1 MIHNN
6 RMATS
11 DPLPSTREKA
21 NRETSARVAEEG
33 IVLLENK
40 GVLPFDSGVSSIA
53 LYGSGARH
61 TVKGGTGSGDV
72 NVRDYVTV
80 EQGLRRSGYAVVTGD
95 VLSEY
100 DQILLDAQ
108 RAYDASVRERAK
120 AGAFAGLI
128 AMMSN
133 PFIPPVFPGLT
144 EEVLCRHPAD
154 AAVYVLSRN
163 SGEGADRRAVPGDY
177 SLSEQE
183 ISDITLLAERYPR
196 FVLLLNVGGVVELA
210 PVKNLPGAIV
220 LMGQGGSGCGDA
232 VATILSGR
240 ETPCGKLTATWAVE
254 YADYPFAG
262 EFGDRYDSYY
272 KEGVFVGYRWFDSL
286 GKEVLYPFG
295 YGLSYTTFALSIQG
309 AELRENQVSVR
320 VVVKNT
326 GAHPG
331 KEVVQLYAA
340 PKAPGLGKPYQSLAA
355 FEKTKLLAPGE
366 EQALTLNFDGELLA
380 VYNEAKAAWLIEQGE
395 YCLLCGT
402 NSRSTTPCAV
412 ICVSQTIITEQCEN
426 KLRGEEV
433 EEIGNTRYFSFPKK
447 LPVLQ
452 LDPGA
457 FDTIKHDYTKQPADD
472 FGALTETELATL
484 CIGAARIDMSAVTV
498 VGTFSE
504 GLPGAAGE
512 TTSLLTEKGVPSITM
527 VDGPA
532 GIRVNPILHEKDG
545 GYLSDPREDPIFGK
559 LITADTAPVDLS
571 GSVTRYQYCTALP
584 VASMLAQSWNPEL
597 LYQAGELIA
606 AEMEL
611 LGVDI
616 WLAPAMNIQRN
627 PLCGRNFEYF
637 SEDPLL
643 TGVCAAALTN
653 GVQSRPGKCVSI
665 KHFAAN
671 NQETNRN
678 FHNVHVSERAL
689 REIYLRGY
697 EICLKKSKPATV
709 MTALNLINGVHAACD
724 HDLLTDILRREWGF
738 DGIVMTDWGT
748 TGVPGSNQGQ
758 KYDCC
763 YASDCIRA
771 GNDLI
776 MPGSKRDLDYLLADL
791 ENGKLDPEDVRRC
804 GGNILKLLREIESE
818 GRNGTVCTENQRPE

>member
-21 NRETSARVAEEG
+21 NRETSTRIAEEG

-40 GVLPFDSGVSSIA
+40 GVLPFDSGVRTIA

-61 TVKGGTGSGDV
+61 TIKGGTGSGDV

-80 EQGLRRSGYAVVTGD
+80 EQGLLNSGYSVVTGE
-95 VLSEY
+95 VLAEY
-100 DQILLDAQ
+100 DGILQNARLI
-108 RAYDASVRERAK
+108 YDASVRERAK

-177 SLSEQE
+177 YLSEQE
-183 ISDITLLAERYPR
+183 ISDITLLAGQYQK
-196 FVLLLNVGGVVELA
+196 FALLLNVGGVVELS
-210 PVKNLPGAIV
+210 PVKDLPGAIV

-232 VATILSGR
+232 AAAVLSGR
-240 ETPCGKLTATWAVE
+240 ETPSGRLTATWAE
-254 YADYPFAG
+254 QYADYPFAA
-262 EFGDRYDSYY
+262 EFGDKYDSYY

-286 GKEVLYPFG
+286 GKDVLYPFG
-295 YGLSYTTFALSIQG
+295 YGLSYTAFTLSIQG
-309 AELRENQVSVR
+309 TELSGHRVSVR
-320 VVVKNT
+320 VAVKNT
-326 GAHPG
+326 GVRPG

-340 PKAPGLGKPYQSLAA
+340 PKSPGLEKPYQSLVA
-355 FEKTKLLAPGE
+355 FKKTKLLQPGE
-366 EQALTLNFDGELLA
+366 EQTLTLNFDAELFA
-380 VYNEAKAAWLIEQGE
+380 VYHEQRAVWLIEQGE

-402 NSRSTTPCAV
+402 DSRTTTPCAV
-412 ICVSQTIITEQCEN
+412 VSLPESILLQQCEN
-426 KLRGEEV
+426 KLRGERI
-433 EEIGNTRYFSFPKK
+433 EEIGSTRYFTFPEQ
-447 LPVLQ
+447 LPVLR

-457 FDTIKHDYTKQPADD
+457 FCPVKHDYTQRSAADVE
-472 FGALTETELATL
+472 GLTDRELATL
-484 CIGAARIDMSAVTV
+484 CIGAARIDLSAVTV

-532 GIRVNPILHEKDG
+532 GGRVNPILHEKNG
-545 GYLSDPREDPIFGK
+545 GYLSDPREDPIFSK

-678 FHNVHVSERAL
+678 FHNVHVSERTL

-697 EICLKKSKPATV
+697 EICLKNSKPATV
-709 MTALNLINGVHAACD
+709 MTALNLINGVHTACD

-738 DGIVMTDWGT
+738 NGIVMTDWGT

>member
-6 RMATS
+6 RMATP

-21 NRETSARVAEEG
+21 NRETSTRIAEEG

-40 GVLPFDSGVSSIA
+40 GVLPFDSGVSTIA

-61 TVKGGTGSGDV
+61 TIKGGTGSGDV

-80 EQGLRRSGYAVVTGD
+80 EQGLLNSGYSVVTGE
-95 VLSEY
+95 VLAEY
-100 DQILLDAQ
+100 DGILQNARLI
-108 RAYDASVRERAK
+108 YDASVRERAK

-177 SLSEQE
+177 YLSEQE
-183 ISDITLLAERYPR
+183 ISDITLLAGQYQK
-196 FVLLLNVGGVVELA
+196 FALLLNVGGVVELS
-210 PVKNLPGAIV
+210 PVKDLPGAIV

-254 YADYPFAG
+254 YADYPFAD

-286 GKEVLYPFG
+286 GKDVQYPFG
-295 YGLSYTTFALSIQG
+295 YGLSYTAFTLSIQG
-309 AELRENQVSVR
+309 TELSGHRVSVR
-320 VVVKNT
+320 VAVKNT
-326 GAHPG
+326 GVRPG

-340 PKAPGLGKPYQSLAA
+340 PKSPGLEKPYQSLVA
-355 FEKTKLLAPGE
+355 FKKTKLLQPGE
-366 EQALTLNFDGELLA
+366 EQTLTLNFDAELFA
-380 VYNEAKAAWLIEQGE
+380 VYHEQRAVWQIDRGE

-402 NSRSTTPCAV
+402 DSRTTTPCAV
-412 ICVSQTIITEQCEN
+412 VSLPESILLQQCEN
-426 KLRGEEV
+426 KLRGERI
-433 EEIGNTRYFSFPKK
+433 EEIGSTRYFTFPEQ
-447 LPVLQ
+447 LPVLR
-452 LDPGA
+452 LEPGA
-457 FDTIKHDYTKQPADD
+457 FCPVRHDYTEQAAADVE
-472 FGALTETELATL
+472 GLTDRELATL
-484 CIGAARIDMSAVTV
+484 CIGAARINMSAVTV

-512 TTSLLTEKGVPSITM
+512 TTSLLTEKGVPSVTM

-532 GIRVNPILHEKDG
+532 GVRVNPILHEKNG
-545 GYLSDPREDPIFGK
+545 GYLSDPREDPIFSK

-678 FHNVHVSERAL
+678 FHNVHVSERTL

-709 MTALNLINGVHAACD
+709 MTALNLINGVHTACD

-791 ENGKLDPEDVRRC
+791 ENGKLDQEDIRRC
-804 GGNILKLLREIESE
+804 GGNILKLLRKIESE

>member
-1 MIHNN
+1 MIHSN
-6 RMATS
+6 RMATP

-21 NRETSARVAEEG
+21 NRETSARIAEEG

-40 GVLPFDSGVSSIA
+40 GVLPFDRGVSTIA

-61 TVKGGTGSGDV
+61 TIKGGTGSGDV

-80 EQGLRRSGYAVVTGD
+80 EQGLLNSGYSVVTGE
-95 VLSEY
+95 VLAEY
-100 DQILLDAQ
+100 DGILQNARLI
-108 RAYDASVRERAK
+108 YDASVREWAK

-144 EEVLCRHPAD
+144 EEVLRRHPAD

-232 VATILSGR
+232 VAAVLSGR

-380 VYNEAKAAWLIEQGE
+380 VYNETKAAWLIEQGE

-457 FDTIKHDYTKQPADD
+457 FGTVHHSYTGQSADD
-472 FGALTETELATL
+472 FGALTDKELATL
-484 CIGAARIDMSAVTV
+484 CIGAARIDLSAVTV
-498 VGTFSE
+498 VGTFSQ

-512 TTSLLTEKGVPSITM
+512 TTSSLADKGVPSVTM

-532 GIRVNPILHEKDG
+532 GIRVNPILHEKNGD
-545 GYLSDPREDPIFGK
+545 YLSDPGEDPIFSK

-571 GSVTRYQYCTALP
+571 GSVTKYQYCTALP
-584 VASMLAQSWNPEL
+584 VASMLAQSWNSEL
-597 LYQAGELIA
+597 LYQAGEMIA
-606 AEMEL
+606 AEMKL

-643 TGVCAAALTN
+643 TGVCASAITN
-653 GVQSRPGKCVSI
+653 GVQSHPGKCVSI

-678 FHNVHVSERAL
+678 FHNVHASERTL

-697 EICLKKSKPATV
+697 ELCLKRSKPATV

-724 HDLLTDILRREWGF
+724 RDLLTDILRREWGF

-748 TGVPGSNQGQ
+748 TGVPGSNREQ

-763 YASDCIRA
+763 YAGDCIRA

-791 ENGKLDPEDVRRC
+791 ETGKMNPEDVRRC
-804 GGNILKLLREIESE
+804 GGNILRLLKRIESE
-818 GRNGTVCTENQRPE
+818 GRNGTVCIENQRNE

>member
-1 MIHNN
+1 MFQSNK
-6 RMATS
+6 MATV
-11 DPLPSTREKA
+11 DLAPTAREKA
-21 NRETSARVAEEG
+21 NRAISTCIAGEG

-40 GVLPFDSGVSSIA
+40 GVLPFDSSVSSIA

-72 NVRDYVTV
+72 NVRDFVTV
-80 EQGLRRSGYAVVTGD
+80 EQGLRRSGYSVVTGD
-95 VLSEY
+95 VLAEY
-100 DQILLDAQ
+100 DQILQDAQ
-108 RAYDASVRERAK
+108 LAYDASVRERAK

-133 PFIPPVFPGLT
+133 PFAAPPFPGLT
-144 EEVLCRHPAD
+144 EEKLIPYQAD
-154 AAVYVLSRN
+154 AAIYVLSRN

-177 SLSEQE
+177 DLSGQE
-183 ISDITLLAERYPR
+183 ISDIALLAGHYAR
-196 FVLLLNVGGVVELA
+196 FVLLLNAGGVVDVT
-210 PVKNLPGAIV
+210 PVKDLPGAIV
-220 LMGQGGSGCGDA
+220 HMGQGGIGCGDA
-232 VATILSGR
+232 AAAVLSGK
-240 ETPCGKLTATWAVE
+240 ETPSGKLAATWAARYE
-254 YADYPFAG
+254 DYPCAG
-262 EFGDRYDSYY
+262 EFGDPFDSYY
-272 KEGVFVGYRWFDSL
+272 REGVFVGYRWFDSL
-286 GKEVLYPFG
+286 QKAVLYPFG
-295 YGLSYTTFALSIQG
+295 YGLSYTTFALNIQG
-309 AELRENQVSVR
+309 AKLCGNRVSVR
-320 VVVKNT
+320 VLVKNT
-326 GAHPG
+326 GACSG

-340 PKAPGLGKPYQSLAA
+340 PKGSRLGKPYQSLVA
-355 FEKTKLLAPGE
+355 FEKTKLLTPGA
-366 EQALTLNFDGELLA
+366 EQELVLSFDAETLACYDET
-380 VYNEAKAAWLIEQGE
+380 KAAWLIEQGE

-402 NSRSTTPCAV
+402 DSRATTPCAV
-412 ICVSQTIITEQCEN
+412 VSSPENIILQQCEN
-426 KLRGEEV
+426 KLRSEQV
-433 EEIGNTRYFSFPKK
+433 EKIGNTRYFTFPEQ
-447 LPVLQ
+447 LPVLR
-452 LDPGA
+452 LDPEV
-457 FDTIKHDYTKQPADD
+457 FCPVKHDDTERSAVD
-472 FGALTETELATL
+472 FGTLTDQELAVL
-484 CIGAARIDMSAVTV
+484 CIGAARINMSAVTV

-504 GLPGAAGE
+504 GLPGASGE
-512 TTSLLTEKGVPSITM
+512 TTSVLTENGVPSVTM

-532 GIRVNPILHEKDG
+532 GIRVNPVLHEKNG
-545 GYLSDPREDPIFGK
+545 GYLSDPREDPIFSK
-559 LITADTAPVDLS
+559 LITADAAPVDLS
-571 GSVTRYQYCTALP
+571 GSVTKYQYCTALP

-606 AEMEL
+606 EEMEL

-678 FHNVHVSERAL
+678 FHNVHASERTL

-697 EICLKKSKPATV
+697 ELCLKKSRPATV

-724 HDLLTDILRREWGF
+724 RELLTDILRREWGF

-748 TGVPGSNQGQ
+748 TGVPGSNRGQ

-791 ENGKLDPEDVRRC
+791 ETGKLDSEDVRRC
-804 GGNILKLLREIESE
+804 GGRILRLLRSIESE
-818 GRNGTVCTENQRPE
+818 ERNGTVCTENQRTE

>member
-21 NRETSARVAEEG
+21 NRETSTRIAEEG

-40 GVLPFDSGVSSIA
+40 GVLPFDSGVRTIA

-61 TVKGGTGSGDV
+61 TIKGGTGSGDV

-80 EQGLRRSGYAVVTGD
+80 EQGLLNSGYSVVTGE
-95 VLSEY
+95 VLAEY
-100 DQILLDAQ
+100 DGILQNARLI
-108 RAYDASVRERAK
+108 YDASVRERAK

-177 SLSEQE
+177 YLSEQE
-183 ISDITLLAERYPR
+183 ISDITLLAGQYQK
-196 FVLLLNVGGVVELA
+196 FALLLNVGGVVELS
-210 PVKNLPGAIV
+210 PVKDLPGAIV

-232 VATILSGR
+232 AAAVLSGR
-240 ETPCGKLTATWAVE
+240 ETPSGRLTATWAE
-254 YADYPFAG
+254 QYADYPFAA
-262 EFGDRYDSYY
+262 EFGDKYDSYY

-286 GKEVLYPFG
+286 GKDVLYPFG
-295 YGLSYTTFALSIQG
+295 YGLSYTAFTLSIQG
-309 AELRENQVSVR
+309 TELSGHRVSVR
-320 VVVKNT
+320 VAVKNT
-326 GAHPG
+326 GVRTG

-340 PKAPGLGKPYQSLAA
+340 PKSPGLEKPYQSLVA
-355 FEKTKLLAPGE
+355 FKKTKLLQPGE
-366 EQALTLNFDGELLA
+366 EQTLTLNFDAELFA
-380 VYNEAKAAWLIEQGE
+380 VYHEQRAVWLIEQGE

-402 NSRSTTPCAV
+402 DSRTTTPCAV
-412 ICVSQTIITEQCEN
+412 VSLPESILLQQCEN
-426 KLRGEEV
+426 KLRGERI
-433 EEIGNTRYFSFPKK
+433 EEIGSTRYFTFPEQ
-447 LPVLQ
+447 LPVLR

-457 FDTIKHDYTKQPADD
+457 FCPVKHDYTQRSAADVE
-472 FGALTETELATL
+472 GLTDRELATL
-484 CIGAARIDMSAVTV
+484 CIGAARIDLSAVTV

-532 GIRVNPILHEKDG
+532 GVRVNPILHEKNG
-545 GYLSDPREDPIFGK
+545 GYLSDPREDPIFSK

-678 FHNVHVSERAL
+678 FHNVHVSERTL

-697 EICLKKSKPATV
+697 EICLKNSKPATV
-709 MTALNLINGVHAACD
+709 MTALNLINGVHTACD

-738 DGIVMTDWGT
+738 NGIVMTDWGT

-818 GRNGTVCTENQRPE
+818 GRNGTVCTEKQRPE

>member
-11 DPLPSTREKA
+11 TRI
-21 NRETSARVAEEG
+21 AEEG

-40 GVLPFDSGVSSIA
+40 GVLPFDSGVRTIA

-61 TVKGGTGSGDV
+61 TIKGGTGSGDV

-80 EQGLRRSGYAVVTGD
+80 EQGLLNSGYSVVTGE
-95 VLSEY
+95 VLAEY
-100 DQILLDAQ
+100 DGILQNARLI
-108 RAYDASVRERAK
+108 YDASVRERAK

-177 SLSEQE
+177 YLSEQE
-183 ISDITLLAERYPR
+183 ISDITLLAGQYQK
-196 FVLLLNVGGVVELA
+196 FALLLNVGGVVELS
-210 PVKNLPGAIV
+210 PVKDLPGAIV

-232 VATILSGR
+232 AAAVLSGR
-240 ETPCGKLTATWAVE
+240 ETPSGRLTATWAE
-254 YADYPFAG
+254 QYADYPFAA
-262 EFGDRYDSYY
+262 EFGDKYDSYY

-286 GKEVLYPFG
+286 GKDVLYPFG
-295 YGLSYTTFALSIQG
+295 YGLSYTAFTLSIQG
-309 AELRENQVSVR
+309 TELSGHRVSVR
-320 VVVKNT
+320 VAVKNT
-326 GAHPG
+326 GVCPG

-340 PKAPGLGKPYQSLAA
+340 PKSPGLEKPYQSLVA
-355 FEKTKLLAPGE
+355 FKKTKLLQPGE
-366 EQALTLNFDGELLA
+366 EQTLTLNFDAELFA
-380 VYNEAKAAWLIEQGE
+380 VYHEQRAVWLIEQGE

-402 NSRSTTPCAV
+402 DSRTTTPCAV
-412 ICVSQTIITEQCEN
+412 VSLPESILLQQCEN
-426 KLRGEEV
+426 KLRGERI
-433 EEIGNTRYFSFPKK
+433 EEIGSTRYFTFPEQ
-447 LPVLQ
+447 LPVLR

-457 FDTIKHDYTKQPADD
+457 FCPVKHDYTQRSAADVE
-472 FGALTETELATL
+472 GLTDRELATL
-484 CIGAARIDMSAVTV
+484 CIGAARIDLSAVTV

-532 GIRVNPILHEKDG
+532 GVRVNPILHEKNG
-545 GYLSDPREDPIFGK
+545 GYLSDPREDPIFSK

-671 NQETNRN
+671 NQESNRN

-818 GRNGTVCTENQRPE
+818 G

>member
-21 NRETSARVAEEG
+21 NRETSTRIAEEG

-40 GVLPFDSGVSSIA
+40 GVLPFDSGVRTIA

-61 TVKGGTGSGDV
+61 TIKGGTGSGDV

-80 EQGLRRSGYAVVTGD
+80 EQGLLNSGYSVVTGE
-95 VLSEY
+95 VLAEY
-100 DQILLDAQ
+100 DGILQNARLI
-108 RAYDASVRERAK
+108 YDASVRERAK

-177 SLSEQE
+177 YLSEQE
-183 ISDITLLAERYPR
+183 ISDITLLAGQYQK
-196 FVLLLNVGGVVELA
+196 FALLLNVGGVVELS
-210 PVKNLPGAIV
+210 PVKDLPDAIV

-232 VATILSGR
+232 AAAVLSGR
-240 ETPCGKLTATWAVE
+240 ETPSGRLTATWAE
-254 YADYPFAG
+254 QYADYPFAA
-262 EFGDRYDSYY
+262 EFGDKYDSYY

-286 GKEVLYPFG
+286 GKDVLYPFG
-295 YGLSYTTFALSIQG
+295 YGLSYTAFTLSIQG
-309 AELRENQVSVR
+309 TELSGHRVSVR
-320 VVVKNT
+320 VAVKNT
-326 GAHPG
+326 GVRPG

-340 PKAPGLGKPYQSLAA
+340 PKSPGLEKPYQSLVA
-355 FEKTKLLAPGE
+355 FKKTKLLQPGE
-366 EQALTLNFDGELLA
+366 EQTLTLNFDAELFA
-380 VYNEAKAAWLIEQGE
+380 VYHEQRAVWLIEQGE

-402 NSRSTTPCAV
+402 DSRTTTPCAV
-412 ICVSQTIITEQCEN
+412 VSLPESILLQQCEN
-426 KLRGEEV
+426 KLRGERI
-433 EEIGNTRYFSFPKK
+433 EEIGSTRYFTFPEQ
-447 LPVLQ
+447 LPVLR

-457 FDTIKHDYTKQPADD
+457 FCPVKHDYTQRSAADVE
-472 FGALTETELATL
+472 GLTDRELATL
-484 CIGAARIDMSAVTV
+484 CIGAARIDLSAVTV

-532 GIRVNPILHEKDG
+532 GVRVNPILHEKNG
-545 GYLSDPREDPIFGK
+545 GYLSDPREDPIFSK

-678 FHNVHVSERAL
+678 FHNVHVSERTL

-697 EICLKKSKPATV
+697 EICLKNSKPATV
-709 MTALNLINGVHAACD
+709 MTALNLINGVHTACD

-738 DGIVMTDWGT
+738 NGIVMTDWGT

>member
-21 NRETSARVAEEG
+21 NRETSTRIAEEG

-40 GVLPFDSGVSSIA
+40 GVLPFDSGVRTIA

-61 TVKGGTGSGDV
+61 TIKGGTGSGDV

-80 EQGLRRSGYAVVTGD
+80 EQGLLNSGYSVVTGE
-95 VLSEY
+95 VLAEY
-100 DQILLDAQ
+100 DGILQNARLI
-108 RAYDASVRERAK
+108 YDASVRERAK

-177 SLSEQE
+177 YLSEQE
-183 ISDITLLAERYPR
+183 ISDITLLAGQYQK
-196 FVLLLNVGGVVELA
+196 FALLLNVGGVVELS
-210 PVKNLPGAIV
+210 PVKDLPGAIV

-232 VATILSGR
+232 AAAVLSGR
-240 ETPCGKLTATWAVE
+240 ETPSGRLTATWAE
-254 YADYPFAG
+254 QYADYPFAA
-262 EFGDRYDSYY
+262 EFGDKYDSYY

-286 GKEVLYPFG
+286 GKDVLYPFG
-295 YGLSYTTFALSIQG
+295 YGLSYTAFTLSIQG
-309 AELRENQVSVR
+309 TELSGHRVSVR
-320 VVVKNT
+320 VAVKNT
-326 GAHPG
+326 GVRPG

-340 PKAPGLGKPYQSLAA
+340 PKSPGLEKPYQSLVA
-355 FEKTKLLAPGE
+355 FKKTKLLQPGE
-366 EQALTLNFDGELLA
+366 EQTLTLNFDAELFA
-380 VYNEAKAAWLIEQGE
+380 VYHEQRAVWLIEQGE

-402 NSRSTTPCAV
+402 DSRTTTPCAV
-412 ICVSQTIITEQCEN
+412 VSLPESILLQQCEN
-426 KLRGEEV
+426 KLRGERI
-433 EEIGNTRYFSFPKK
+433 EEIGSTRYFTFPEQ
-447 LPVLQ
+447 LPVLR

-457 FDTIKHDYTKQPADD
+457 FYPVKHDYTQRSAADVE
-472 FGALTETELATL
+472 GLTDRELATL
-484 CIGAARIDMSAVTV
+484 CIGAARIDLSAVTV

-532 GIRVNPILHEKDG
+532 GVRVNPILHEKNG
-545 GYLSDPREDPIFGK
+545 GYLSDPREDPIFSK

-697 EICLKKSKPATV
+697 EICLKNSKPATV
-709 MTALNLINGVHAACD
+709 MTALNLINGVHTACD

-818 GRNGTVCTENQRPE
+818 G

>member
-21 NRETSARVAEEG
+21 NRETSTRIAEEG

-40 GVLPFDSGVSSIA
+40 GVLPFDSGVRTIA

-61 TVKGGTGSGDV
+61 TIKGGTGSGDV

-80 EQGLRRSGYAVVTGD
+80 EQGLLNSGYSVVTGE
-95 VLSEY
+95 VLAEY
-100 DQILLDAQ
+100 DGILQNARLI
-108 RAYDASVRERAK
+108 YDASVRERAK

-177 SLSEQE
+177 YLSEQE
-183 ISDITLLAERYPR
+183 ISDITLLAGQYQK
-196 FVLLLNVGGVVELA
+196 FALLLNVGGVVELS
-210 PVKNLPGAIV
+210 PVKDLPGAIV

-232 VATILSGR
+232 AAAVLSGR
-240 ETPCGKLTATWAVE
+240 ETPSGRLTATWAE
-254 YADYPFAG
+254 QYADYPFAA
-262 EFGDRYDSYY
+262 EFGDKYDSYY

-286 GKEVLYPFG
+286 GKDVLYPFG
-295 YGLSYTTFALSIQG
+295 YGLSYTAFTLSIQG
-309 AELRENQVSVR
+309 TELSGHRVSVR
-320 VVVKNT
+320 VAVKNT
-326 GAHPG
+326 GVRPG

-340 PKAPGLGKPYQSLAA
+340 PKSPGLEKPYQSLVA
-355 FEKTKLLAPGE
+355 FKKTKLLQPGE
-366 EQALTLNFDGELLA
+366 EQTLTLNFDAELFA
-380 VYNEAKAAWLIEQGE
+380 VYHEQRAVWLIEQGE

-402 NSRSTTPCAV
+402 DSRTTTPCAV
-412 ICVSQTIITEQCEN
+412 VSLPESILLQQCEN
-426 KLRGEEV
+426 KLRGERI
-433 EEIGNTRYFSFPKK
+433 EEIGSTRYFTFPEQ
-447 LPVLQ
+447 LPVLR

-457 FDTIKHDYTKQPADD
+457 FCPVKHDYTQRSAADVE
-472 FGALTETELATL
+472 GLTDRELATL
-484 CIGAARIDMSAVTV
+484 CIGAARIDLSAVTV

-532 GIRVNPILHEKDG
+532 GVRVNPILHEKNG
-545 GYLSDPREDPIFGK
+545 GYLSDPREDPIFSK

-678 FHNVHVSERAL
+678 FHNVHVSERTL

-697 EICLKKSKPATV
+697 EICLKNSKPATV
-709 MTALNLINGVHAACD
+709 MTALNLINGVHTACD
-724 HDLLTDILRREWGF
+724 HDLLTDILRRQWGF
-738 DGIVMTDWGT
+738 NGIVMTDWGT

>member
-21 NRETSARVAEEG
+21 NRETSTRIAEEG

-40 GVLPFDSGVSSIA
+40 GVLPFDSGVRTIA

-61 TVKGGTGSGDV
+61 TIKGGTGSGDV

-80 EQGLRRSGYAVVTGD
+80 EQGLLNSGYSVVTGE
-95 VLSEY
+95 VLAEY
-100 DQILLDAQ
+100 DGILQNARLI
-108 RAYDASVRERAK
+108 YDASVRERAK

-177 SLSEQE
+177 YLSEQE
-183 ISDITLLAERYPR
+183 ISDITLLAGQYQK
-196 FVLLLNVGGVVELA
+196 FALLLNVGGVVELS
-210 PVKNLPGAIV
+210 PVKDLPGAIV

-232 VATILSGR
+232 AAAVLSGR
-240 ETPCGKLTATWAVE
+240 ETPSGRLTATWAE
-254 YADYPFAG
+254 QYADYPFAA
-262 EFGDRYDSYY
+262 EFGDKYDSYY

-286 GKEVLYPFG
+286 GKDVLYPFG
-295 YGLSYTTFALSIQG
+295 YGLSYTAFTLSIQG
-309 AELRENQVSVR
+309 TELSGHRVSVR
-320 VVVKNT
+320 VAVKNT
-326 GAHPG
+326 GVRPG

-340 PKAPGLGKPYQSLAA
+340 PKSPGLEKPYQSLVALK
-355 FEKTKLLAPGE
+355 KTKLLQPGE
-366 EQALTLNFDGELLA
+366 EQTLTLNFDAELFA
-380 VYNEAKAAWLIEQGE
+380 VYHEQRAVWLIEQGE

-402 NSRSTTPCAV
+402 DSRTTTPCAV
-412 ICVSQTIITEQCEN
+412 VSLPESILLQQCEN
-426 KLRGEEV
+426 KLRGERI
-433 EEIGNTRYFSFPKK
+433 EEIGSTRYFTFPEQ
-447 LPVLQ
+447 LPVLR

-457 FDTIKHDYTKQPADD
+457 FCPVKHDYTQRSAADVE
-472 FGALTETELATL
+472 GLTDRELATL
-484 CIGAARIDMSAVTV
+484 CIGAARIDLSAVTV

-532 GIRVNPILHEKDG
+532 GVRVNPILHEKNG
-545 GYLSDPREDPIFGK
+545 GYLSDPREDPIFSK

-678 FHNVHVSERAL
+678 FHNVHVSERTL

-697 EICLKKSKPATV
+697 EICLKNSKPATV
-709 MTALNLINGVHAACD
+709 MTALNLINGVHTACD

-738 DGIVMTDWGT
+738 NGIVMTDWGT

>member
-21 NRETSARVAEEG
+21 NRETSTRIAEEG

-40 GVLPFDSGVSSIA
+40 GVLPFDSGVRTIA

-61 TVKGGTGSGDV
+61 TIKGGTGSGGV

-80 EQGLRRSGYAVVTGD
+80 EQGLLNSGYSVVTGE
-95 VLSEY
+95 VLAEY
-100 DQILLDAQ
+100 DGILQNARLI
-108 RAYDASVRERAK
+108 YDASVRERAK

-177 SLSEQE
+177 YLSEQE
-183 ISDITLLAERYPR
+183 ISDITLLAGQYQK
-196 FVLLLNVGGVVELA
+196 FALLLNVGGVVELS
-210 PVKNLPGAIV
+210 PVKDLPGAIV

-232 VATILSGR
+232 AAAVLSGR
-240 ETPCGKLTATWAVE
+240 ETPSGRLTATWAE
-254 YADYPFAG
+254 QYADYPFAA
-262 EFGDRYDSYY
+262 EFGDKYDSYY

-286 GKEVLYPFG
+286 GKDVLYPFG
-295 YGLSYTTFALSIQG
+295 YGLSYTAFTLSIQG
-309 AELRENQVSVR
+309 TELSGHRVSVR
-320 VVVKNT
+320 VAVKNT
-326 GAHPG
+326 GVRPG

-340 PKAPGLGKPYQSLAA
+340 PKSPGLEKPYQSLVA
-355 FEKTKLLAPGE
+355 FKKTKLLQPGE
-366 EQALTLNFDGELLA
+366 EQTLTLNFDAELFA
-380 VYNEAKAAWLIEQGE
+380 VYHEQRAVWLIEQGE

-402 NSRSTTPCAV
+402 DSRTTTPCAV
-412 ICVSQTIITEQCEN
+412 VSLPESILLQQCEN
-426 KLRGEEV
+426 KLRGERI
-433 EEIGNTRYFSFPKK
+433 EEIGSTRYFTFPEQ
-447 LPVLQ
+447 LPVLR

-457 FDTIKHDYTKQPADD
+457 FCPVKHDYTQRSAADVE
-472 FGALTETELATL
+472 GLTDRELATL
-484 CIGAARIDMSAVTV
+484 CIGAARIDLSAVTV

-532 GIRVNPILHEKDG
+532 GVRVNPILHEKNG
-545 GYLSDPREDPIFGK
+545 GYLSDPREDPIFSK

-671 NQETNRN
+671 NQESNRN

-818 GRNGTVCTENQRPE
+818 G

>member
-1 MIHNN
+1 M
-6 RMATS
+6 
-11 DPLPSTREKA
+11 
-21 NRETSARVAEEG
+21 
-33 IVLLENK
+33 
-40 GVLPFDSGVSSIA
+40 
-53 LYGSGARH
+53 
-61 TVKGGTGSGDV
+61 
-72 NVRDYVTV
+72 
-80 EQGLRRSGYAVVTGD
+80 
-95 VLSEY
+95 
-100 DQILLDAQ
+100 
-108 RAYDASVRERAK
+108 
-120 AGAFAGLI
+120 
-128 AMMSN
+128 
-133 PFIPPVFPGLT
+133 
-144 EEVLCRHPAD
+144 
-154 AAVYVLSRN
+154 
-163 SGEGADRRAVPGDY
+163 
-177 SLSEQE
+177 
-183 ISDITLLAERYPR
+183 
-196 FVLLLNVGGVVELA
+196 
-210 PVKNLPGAIV
+210 
-220 LMGQGGSGCGDA
+220 
-232 VATILSGR
+232 
-240 ETPCGKLTATWAVE
+240 
-254 YADYPFAG
+254 
-262 EFGDRYDSYY
+262 
-272 KEGVFVGYRWFDSL
+272 
-286 GKEVLYPFG
+286 
-295 YGLSYTTFALSIQG
+295 
-309 AELRENQVSVR
+309 
-320 VVVKNT
+320 
-326 GAHPG
+326 
-331 KEVVQLYAA
+331 QLYAA
-340 PKAPGLGKPYQSLAA
+340 PKSPGLEKPYQSLVA
-355 FEKTKLLAPGE
+355 FKKTKLLQPGE
-366 EQALTLNFDGELLA
+366 EQTLTLNFDAELFA
-380 VYNEAKAAWLIEQGE
+380 VYHEQRAVWQIDRGE

-402 NSRSTTPCAV
+402 DSRTTAPCAV
-412 ICVSQTIITEQCEN
+412 VTSPENIILEQCEN
-426 KLRGEEV
+426 KLRGERV
-433 EEIGNTRYFSFPKK
+433 EEVQNLRSFDFPEK
-447 LPVLQ
+447 LAVLQ

-498 VGTFSE
+498 VGTFSQ

-512 TTSLLTEKGVPSITM
+512 TTFSLADKGVPAVTM

-532 GIRVNPILHEKDG
+532 GVRVNPILHEKNG
-545 GYLSDPREDPIFGK
+545 GYLSDPREDPIFSK

-758 KYDCC
+758 NMTAATPVT
-763 YASDCIRA
+763 ASGRA
-771 GNDLI
+771 TI
-776 MPGSKRDLDYLLADL
+776 SSCPAQ
-791 ENGKLDPEDVRRC
+791 NGIWITCLQIWKTANLTRKMS
-804 GGNILKLLREIESE
+804 GAAAATS
-818 GRNGTVCTENQRPE
+818 

>member
-6 RMATS
+6 RMATP

-21 NRETSARVAEEG
+21 NRETSTRIAEEG

-40 GVLPFDSGVSSIA
+40 GVLPFDSGVSTIA

-80 EQGLRRSGYAVVTGD
+80 EQGLLNSGYSVVTGE
-95 VLSEY
+95 VLAEY
-100 DQILLDAQ
+100 DGILQNARLI
-108 RAYDASVRERAK
+108 YDASVRERAK

-128 AMMSN
+128 AMMST

-144 EEVLCRHPAD
+144 EEVLHRHPAD

-177 SLSEQE
+177 YLSEQE
-183 ISDITLLAERYPR
+183 ISDITLLAGQYQK
-196 FVLLLNVGGVVELA
+196 FVLLLNVGGVVELS
-210 PVKNLPGAIV
+210 PVKDLPGAIV
-220 LMGQGGSGCGDA
+220 LMGQGGIGCGDA
-232 VATILSGR
+232 VAAVLSGKMNPSGR
-240 ETPCGKLTATWAVE
+240 LAATWAVR
-254 YADYPFAG
+254 YADYPCADGFG
-262 EFGDRYDSYY
+262 EKFDSYY

-286 GKEVLYPFG
+286 GKAVLYPFG
-295 YGLSYTTFALSIQG
+295 YGLSYTAFTLSIQG
-309 AELRENQVSVR
+309 TELSGHRVSVR
-320 VVVKNT
+320 VAVKNT
-326 GAHPG
+326 GVRPG

-340 PKAPGLGKPYQSLAA
+340 PKSPGLEKPYQSLVA
-355 FEKTKLLAPGE
+355 FKKTKLLQPGE
-366 EQALTLNFDGELLA
+366 EQTLTLNFDAELFA
-380 VYNEAKAAWLIEQGE
+380 VYHERGAVWQIDRGE

-402 NSRSTTPCAV
+402 DSRTTAPCAV
-412 ICVSQTIITEQCEN
+412 VTSPENIILEQCEN
-426 KLRGEEV
+426 KLRGERV
-433 EEIGNTRYFSFPKK
+433 EEVQNLRSFDFPEK
-447 LPVLQ
+447 LAVLQ

-472 FGALTETELATL
+472 LGALTETELATL

-498 VGTFSE
+498 VGTFSQ

-512 TTSLLTEKGVPSITM
+512 TTSVLTEKGIPPVTM

-545 GYLSDPREDPIFGK
+545 SYLSDPREDPIFSK
-559 LITADTAPVDLS
+559 LITADTVPVDLS

>member
-1 MIHNN
+1 M
-6 RMATS
+6 
-11 DPLPSTREKA
+11 
-21 NRETSARVAEEG
+21 
-33 IVLLENK
+33 
-40 GVLPFDSGVSSIA
+40 
-53 LYGSGARH
+53 
-61 TVKGGTGSGDV
+61 
-72 NVRDYVTV
+72 
-80 EQGLRRSGYAVVTGD
+80 LR
-95 VLSEY
+95 
-100 DQILLDAQ
+100 
-108 RAYDASVRERAK
+108 
-120 AGAFAGLI
+120 
-128 AMMSN
+128 
-133 PFIPPVFPGLT
+133 
-144 EEVLCRHPAD
+144 
-154 AAVYVLSRN
+154 
-163 SGEGADRRAVPGDY
+163 
-177 SLSEQE
+177 
-183 ISDITLLAERYPR
+183 
-196 FVLLLNVGGVVELA
+196 
-210 PVKNLPGAIV
+210 
-220 LMGQGGSGCGDA
+220 
-232 VATILSGR
+232 
-240 ETPCGKLTATWAVE
+240 
-254 YADYPFAG
+254 
-262 EFGDRYDSYY
+262 
-272 KEGVFVGYRWFDSL
+272 
-286 GKEVLYPFG
+286 
-295 YGLSYTTFALSIQG
+295 
-309 AELRENQVSVR
+309 
-320 VVVKNT
+320 
-326 GAHPG
+326 
-331 KEVVQLYAA
+331 
-340 PKAPGLGKPYQSLAA
+340 
-355 FEKTKLLAPGE
+355 
-366 EQALTLNFDGELLA
+366 
-380 VYNEAKAAWLIEQGE
+380 
-395 YCLLCGT
+395 
-402 NSRSTTPCAV
+402 
-412 ICVSQTIITEQCEN
+412 
-426 KLRGEEV
+426 
-433 EEIGNTRYFSFPKK
+433 
-447 LPVLQ
+447 
-452 LDPGA
+452 LDPEV
-457 FDTIKHDYTKQPADD
+457 FCSVKHDYTQRSAAG
-472 FGALTETELATL
+472 FETLTDRELAVL
-484 CIGAARIDMSAVTV
+484 CIGAARIDLSAVTV

-512 TTSLLTEKGVPSITM
+512 TTSVLTEKGIPSVTM

-532 GIRVNPILHEKDG
+532 GVRVNPILHEKNG
-545 GYLSDPREDPIFGK
+545 GYLSDPREDPIFSK

>member
-6 RMATS
+6 RMATP

-21 NRETSARVAEEG
+21 NRETSARIAEEG

-40 GVLPFDSGVSSIA
+40 GVLPFDSGVRTIA

-61 TVKGGTGSGDV
+61 TIKGGTGSGDV

-80 EQGLRRSGYAVVTGD
+80 EQGLLNSGYSVVTGE
-95 VLSEY
+95 VLTEY
-100 DQILLDAQ
+100 DGILQNARLI
-108 RAYDASVRERAK
+108 YDASVRERAK

-177 SLSEQE
+177 YLSEQE
-183 ISDITLLAERYPR
+183 ISDITLLAGQYQK
-196 FVLLLNVGGVVELA
+196 FVLLLNVGGVVELS
-210 PVKNLPGAIV
+210 PVKDLPGAIV

-232 VATILSGR
+232 AAAVLSGR
-240 ETPCGKLTATWAVE
+240 ETPSGRLTATWAVQ
-254 YADYPFAG
+254 YADYPFAA
-262 EFGDRYDSYY
+262 EFGDKYDSYY

-286 GKEVLYPFG
+286 GKDVLYPFG
-295 YGLSYTTFALSIQG
+295 YGLSYTTFALSIQDTKLCG
-309 AELRENQVSVR
+309 SR
-320 VVVKNT
+320 VCVHVLVKNT
-326 GAHPG
+326 GNRSG

-340 PKAPGLGKPYQSLAA
+340 PRGSGLGKPYQSLVA
-355 FEKTKLLAPGE
+355 FGKTNLLTPGV
-366 EQALTLNFDGELLA
+366 EQELVLSFEAKTLACYD
-380 VYNEAKAAWLIEQGE
+380 EAKAAWLIEQGE

-402 NSRSTTPCAV
+402 DSRTTAPCAV
-412 ICVSQTIITEQCEN
+412 VTSPENIILEQCEN
-426 KLRGEEV
+426 KLRGERV
-433 EEIGNTRYFSFPKK
+433 EEVQNLRSFNFPEK
-447 LPVLQ
+447 LAVLQ

-498 VGTFSE
+498 VGTFSQ

-512 TTSLLTEKGVPSITM
+512 TTFSLADKGVPAVTM

-532 GIRVNPILHEKDG
+532 GVRVNPILHEKNG
-545 GYLSDPREDPIFGK
+545 GYLSDPREDPIFSK

-571 GSVTRYQYCTALP
+571 GSVTLYQYCTALP

>member
-40 GVLPFDSGVSSIA
+40 GVLPFDSGVSTIA

-61 TVKGGTGSGDV
+61 TIKGGTGSGDV

-80 EQGLRRSGYAVVTGD
+80 EQGLLNSGYSVVTGE
-95 VLSEY
+95 VLAEY
-100 DQILLDAQ
+100 DGILQNARLI
-108 RAYDASVRERAK
+108 YDASVRERAK

-177 SLSEQE
+177 YLSEQE
-183 ISDITLLAERYPR
+183 ISDITLLA
-196 FVLLLNVGGVVELA
+196 
-210 PVKNLPGAIV
+210 
-220 LMGQGGSGCGDA
+220 GQ
-232 VATILSGR
+232 
-240 ETPCGKLTATWAVE
+240 
-254 YADYPFAG
+254 
-262 EFGDRYDSYY
+262 
-272 KEGVFVGYRWFDSL
+272 
-286 GKEVLYPFG
+286 
-295 YGLSYTTFALSIQG
+295 
-309 AELRENQVSVR
+309 
-320 VVVKNT
+320 
-326 GAHPG
+326 
-331 KEVVQLYAA
+331 
-340 PKAPGLGKPYQSLAA
+340 YQK
-355 FEKTKLLAPGE
+355 F
-366 EQALTLNFDGELLA
+366 
-380 VYNEAKAAWLIEQGE
+380 
-395 YCLLCGT
+395 
-402 NSRSTTPCAV
+402 
-412 ICVSQTIITEQCEN
+412 
-426 KLRGEEV
+426 
-433 EEIGNTRYFSFPKK
+433 
-447 LPVLQ
+447 VLQ

-498 VGTFSE
+498 VGTFSQ

-512 TTSLLTEKGVPSITM
+512 TTFSLADKGVPAVTM

-532 GIRVNPILHEKDG
+532 GVRVNPILHEKNG
-545 GYLSDPREDPIFGK
+545 GYLSDPREDPIFSK

>member
-21 NRETSARVAEEG
+21 NRETSTRIAEEG

-40 GVLPFDSGVSSIA
+40 GVLPFDSGVRTIA
-53 LYGSGARH
+53 LYGNGARH
-61 TVKGGTGSGDV
+61 TIKGGTGSGDV

-80 EQGLRRSGYAVVTGD
+80 EQGLLNSGYSVVTGE
-95 VLSEY
+95 VLAEY
-100 DQILLDAQ
+100 DGILQNARLI
-108 RAYDASVRERAK
+108 YDASVRERAK

-177 SLSEQE
+177 YLSEQE
-183 ISDITLLAERYPR
+183 ISDITLLAGQYQK
-196 FVLLLNVGGVVELA
+196 FALLLNVGGVVELS
-210 PVKNLPGAIV
+210 PVKDLPGAIV

-232 VATILSGR
+232 AAAVLSGR
-240 ETPCGKLTATWAVE
+240 ETPSGRLTATWAE
-254 YADYPFAG
+254 QYADYPFAA
-262 EFGDRYDSYY
+262 EFGDKYDSYY
-272 KEGVFVGYRWFDSL
+272 KEGGFVGYRWFDSL
-286 GKEVLYPFG
+286 GKDVLYPFG
-295 YGLSYTTFALSIQG
+295 YGLSYTAFTLSIQG
-309 AELRENQVSVR
+309 TELSGHRVSVR
-320 VVVKNT
+320 VAVKNT
-326 GAHPG
+326 GVRPG

-340 PKAPGLGKPYQSLAA
+340 PKSPGLEKPYQSLVA
-355 FEKTKLLAPGE
+355 FKKTKLLQPGE
-366 EQALTLNFDGELLA
+366 EQTLTLNFDAELFA
-380 VYNEAKAAWLIEQGE
+380 VYHEQRAVWQIDRGE

-402 NSRSTTPCAV
+402 DSRTTTPCAV
-412 ICVSQTIITEQCEN
+412 VSLPESILLQQCEN
-426 KLRGEEV
+426 KLRGERI
-433 EEIGNTRYFSFPKK
+433 EEIGSTRYFTFPEQ
-447 LPVLQ
+447 LPVLR
-452 LDPGA
+452 LEPGA
-457 FDTIKHDYTKQPADD
+457 FCPVRHDYTEQAAADVE
-472 FGALTETELATL
+472 GLTDRELATL
-484 CIGAARIDMSAVTV
+484 CIGAARINMSAVTV

-512 TTSLLTEKGVPSITM
+512 TTSLLTEKGVPSVTM

-532 GIRVNPILHEKDG
+532 GVRVNPILHEKNG
-545 GYLSDPREDPIFGK
+545 GYLSDPREDPIFSK

-678 FHNVHVSERAL
+678 FHNVHVSERTL

-709 MTALNLINGVHAACD
+709 MTALNLINGVHTACD

-791 ENGKLDPEDVRRC
+791 ENGKLDQEDIRRC
-804 GGNILKLLREIESE
+804 GGNILKLLRKIESE

>member
-21 NRETSARVAEEG
+21 NRETSTRIAEEG

-40 GVLPFDSGVSSIA
+40 GVLPFDSGVRTIA

-61 TVKGGTGSGDV
+61 TIKGGTGSGDV

-80 EQGLRRSGYAVVTGD
+80 EQGLLNSGYSVVTGE
-95 VLSEY
+95 VLAEY
-100 DQILLDAQ
+100 DGILQNARLI
-108 RAYDASVRERAK
+108 YDASVRERAK

-163 SGEGADRRAVPGDY
+163 SGESADRRAVPGDY
-177 SLSEQE
+177 YLSEQE
-183 ISDITLLAERYPR
+183 ISDITLLAGQYQK
-196 FVLLLNVGGVVELA
+196 FALLLNVGGVVELS
-210 PVKNLPGAIV
+210 PVKDLPGAIV

-232 VATILSGR
+232 AAAVLSGR
-240 ETPCGKLTATWAVE
+240 ETPSGRLTATWAE
-254 YADYPFAG
+254 QYADYPFAA
-262 EFGDRYDSYY
+262 EFGDKYDSYY

-286 GKEVLYPFG
+286 GKDVLYPFG
-295 YGLSYTTFALSIQG
+295 YGLSYTAFTLSIQG
-309 AELRENQVSVR
+309 TELSGHRVSVR
-320 VVVKNT
+320 VAVKNT
-326 GAHPG
+326 GVRPG

-340 PKAPGLGKPYQSLAA
+340 PKSPGLEKPYQSLVA
-355 FEKTKLLAPGE
+355 FKKTKLLQPGE
-366 EQALTLNFDGELLA
+366 EQTLTLNFDAELFA
-380 VYNEAKAAWLIEQGE
+380 VYHEQRAVWLIEQGE

-402 NSRSTTPCAV
+402 DSRTTTPCAV
-412 ICVSQTIITEQCEN
+412 VSLPESILLQQCEN
-426 KLRGEEV
+426 KLRGERI
-433 EEIGNTRYFSFPKK
+433 EEIGSTRYFTFPEQ
-447 LPVLQ
+447 LPVLR

-457 FDTIKHDYTKQPADD
+457 FCPVKHDYTQRSAADVE
-472 FGALTETELATL
+472 GLTDRELATL
-484 CIGAARIDMSAVTV
+484 CIGAARIDLSAVTV

-532 GIRVNPILHEKDG
+532 GVRVNPILHEKNG
-545 GYLSDPREDPIFGK
+545 GYLSDPREDPIFSK

-678 FHNVHVSERAL
+678 FHNVHVSERTL

-697 EICLKKSKPATV
+697 EICLKNSKPATV
-709 MTALNLINGVHAACD
+709 MTALNLINGVHTACD

-738 DGIVMTDWGT
+738 NGIVMTDWGT

>member
-21 NRETSARVAEEG
+21 NRETSTRIAEEG

-40 GVLPFDSGVSSIA
+40 GVLPFDSGVRTIA

-61 TVKGGTGSGDV
+61 TIKGGTGSGDV

-80 EQGLRRSGYAVVTGD
+80 EQGLLNSGYSVVTGE
-95 VLSEY
+95 VLAEY
-100 DQILLDAQ
+100 DGILQNARLI
-108 RAYDASVRERAK
+108 YDASVRERAK

-163 SGEGADRRAVPGDY
+163 SGEGADRRAIPGDY
-177 SLSEQE
+177 YLSEQE
-183 ISDITLLAERYPR
+183 ISDITLLAGQYQK
-196 FVLLLNVGGVVELA
+196 FALLLNVGGVVELS
-210 PVKNLPGAIV
+210 PVKDLPGAIV

-232 VATILSGR
+232 AAAVLSGR
-240 ETPCGKLTATWAVE
+240 ETPSGRLTATWAE
-254 YADYPFAG
+254 QYADYPFAA
-262 EFGDRYDSYY
+262 EFGDKYDSYY

-286 GKEVLYPFG
+286 GKDVLYPFG
-295 YGLSYTTFALSIQG
+295 YGLSYTAFTLSIQG
-309 AELRENQVSVR
+309 TELSGHRVSVR
-320 VVVKNT
+320 VAVKNT
-326 GAHPG
+326 GVRPG

-340 PKAPGLGKPYQSLAA
+340 PKSPGLEKPYQSLVA
-355 FEKTKLLAPGE
+355 FKKTKLLQPGE
-366 EQALTLNFDGELLA
+366 EQTLTLNFDAELFA
-380 VYNEAKAAWLIEQGE
+380 VYHEQRAVWLIEQGE

-402 NSRSTTPCAV
+402 DSRTTTPCAV
-412 ICVSQTIITEQCEN
+412 VSLPESILLQQCEN
-426 KLRGEEV
+426 KLRGERI
-433 EEIGNTRYFSFPKK
+433 EEIGSTRYFTFPEQ
-447 LPVLQ
+447 LPVLR

-457 FDTIKHDYTKQPADD
+457 FCPVKHDYTQRSAADVE
-472 FGALTETELATL
+472 GLTDRELATL
-484 CIGAARIDMSAVTV
+484 CIGAARIDLSAVTV

-532 GIRVNPILHEKDG
+532 GVRVNPILHEKNG
-545 GYLSDPREDPIFGK
+545 GYLSDPREDPIFSK

-678 FHNVHVSERAL
+678 FHNVHVSERTL

-697 EICLKKSKPATV
+697 EICLKNSKPATV
-709 MTALNLINGVHAACD
+709 MTALNLINGVHTACD

-738 DGIVMTDWGT
+738 NGIVMTDWGT

>member
-21 NRETSARVAEEG
+21 NRETSTRIAEEG

-40 GVLPFDSGVSSIA
+40 GVLPFDSGVRTIA

-61 TVKGGTGSGDV
+61 TIKGGTGSGDV

-80 EQGLRRSGYAVVTGD
+80 EQGLLNSGYSVVTGE
-95 VLSEY
+95 VLAEY
-100 DQILLDAQ
+100 DGILQNARLI
-108 RAYDASVRERAK
+108 YDASVRERAK

-177 SLSEQE
+177 YLSEQE
-183 ISDITLLAERYPR
+183 ISDITLLAGQYQK
-196 FVLLLNVGGVVELA
+196 FALLLNVGGVVELS
-210 PVKNLPGAIV
+210 PVKDLPGAIV

-232 VATILSGR
+232 AAAVLSGR
-240 ETPCGKLTATWAVE
+240 ETPSGRLTATWAE
-254 YADYPFAG
+254 QYADYPFAA
-262 EFGDRYDSYY
+262 EFGDKYDSYY

-286 GKEVLYPFG
+286 GKDVLYPFG
-295 YGLSYTTFALSIQG
+295 YGLSYTAFTLSIQG
-309 AELRENQVSVR
+309 TELSGHRVSVR
-320 VVVKNT
+320 VAVKNT
-326 GAHPG
+326 GVRPG

-340 PKAPGLGKPYQSLAA
+340 PKSPGLEKPYQSLVA
-355 FEKTKLLAPGE
+355 FKKTKLLQPGE
-366 EQALTLNFDGELLA
+366 EQTLTLNFDAELFA
-380 VYNEAKAAWLIEQGE
+380 VYHEQRAVWLIEQGE

-402 NSRSTTPCAV
+402 DSRTTTPCAV
-412 ICVSQTIITEQCEN
+412 VSLPESILLQQCEN
-426 KLRGEEV
+426 KLRGERI
-433 EEIGNTRYFSFPKK
+433 EEIGSTRYFTFPEQ
-447 LPVLQ
+447 LPVLR

-457 FDTIKHDYTKQPADD
+457 FCPVKHDYTQRSAADVE
-472 FGALTETELATL
+472 GLTDRELATL
-484 CIGAARIDMSAVTV
+484 CIGAARIDLSAVTV

-504 GLPGAAGE
+504 GLPGAVGE

-532 GIRVNPILHEKDG
+532 GVRVNPILHEKNG
-545 GYLSDPREDPIFGK
+545 GYLSDPREDPIFSK

-697 EICLKKSKPATV
+697 EICLKNSKPATV
-709 MTALNLINGVHAACD
+709 MTALNLINGVHTACD

-818 GRNGTVCTENQRPE
+818 G

>member
-1 MIHNN
+1 MIHENT
-6 RMATS
+6 MATTKAS
-11 DPLPSTREKA
+11 PSAREKTNRELSTRIA
-21 NRETSARVAEEG
+21 VEG

-40 GVLPFDSGVSSIA
+40 GVLPFDGRVSTIA

-72 NVRDYVTV
+72 NVRNFVTV
-80 EQGLRRSGYAVVTGD
+80 EQGLIRSGYFVVTGE
-95 VLSEY
+95 VLTEY
-100 DQILLDAQ
+100 DRILQDAQ
-108 RAYDASVRERAK
+108 LTYDASVREHAK

-133 PFIPPVFPGLT
+133 PFVPPSFPGLT
-144 EEVLCRHPAD
+144 EEKLIPYPAD

-163 SGEGADRRAVPGDY
+163 SGEGADRRAIPGDY

-452 LDPGA
+452 LAPGA
-457 FDTIKHDYTKQPADD
+457 FGTVHHDYTEQSADD
-472 FGALTETELATL
+472 FGALTDKELTTL
-484 CIGAARIDMSAVTV
+484 CIGAARIDLSAVTV
-498 VGTFSE
+498 VGTFSQ

-512 TTSLLTEKGVPSITM
+512 TTSSLADKGVPSVTM

-532 GIRVNPILHEKDG
+532 GIRVNPILHEKNGD
-545 GYLSDPREDPIFGK
+545 YLSDPGEDPIFSK
-559 LITADTAPVDLS
+559 LITADTAPIDLS

>member
-1 MIHNN
+1 MIHSN
-6 RMATS
+6 RMATP

-21 NRETSARVAEEG
+21 NRETSARIAEEG

-40 GVLPFDSGVSSIA
+40 GVLPFDRGVSTIA

-61 TVKGGTGSGDV
+61 TIKGGTGSGDV

-80 EQGLRRSGYAVVTGD
+80 EQGLLNSGYSVVTGE
-95 VLSEY
+95 VLAEY
-100 DQILLDAQ
+100 DGILQNARLI
-108 RAYDASVRERAK
+108 YDASVRERAK

-177 SLSEQE
+177 YLSEQE
-183 ISDITLLAERYPR
+183 ISDITLLAGQYQK
-196 FVLLLNVGGVVELA
+196 FALLLNVGGVVELS
-210 PVKNLPGAIV
+210 PVKDLPGAIV

-232 VATILSGR
+232 AAAVLSGR

-697 EICLKKSKPATV
+697 EICLKNSKPATV
-709 MTALNLINGVHAACD
+709 MTALNLINGVHTACD

-818 GRNGTVCTENQRPE
+818 G

>member
-177 SLSEQE
+177 YLSEQE
-183 ISDITLLAERYPR
+183 ISDITLLAGQYQK
-196 FVLLLNVGGVVELA
+196 FVLLLNVGGVVELS
-210 PVKNLPGAIV
+210 PVKDLPGAIV
-220 LMGQGGSGCGDA
+220 LMGQGGIGCGDA
-232 VATILSGR
+232 VAAVLSGKMNPSGR
-240 ETPCGKLTATWAVE
+240 LAATWAVR
-254 YADYPFAG
+254 YADYPCADGFG
-262 EFGDRYDSYY
+262 EKFDSYY

-286 GKEVLYPFG
+286 GKAVLYPFG
-295 YGLSYTTFALSIQG
+295 YGLSYTTFALSIQDTKLYG
-309 AELRENQVSVR
+309 SR
-320 VVVKNT
+320 VCVHVLVKNT
-326 GAHPG
+326 GNRSG

-340 PKAPGLGKPYQSLAA
+340 PRGSGLGKPYQSLVA
-355 FEKTKLLAPGE
+355 FGKTNLLTPGA
-366 EQALTLNFDGELLA
+366 EQELVLSFEAETLACYD
-380 VYNEAKAAWLIEQGE
+380 EAKAAWLIEQGE

-402 NSRSTTPCAV
+402 DSRNTTPCAV
-412 ICVSQTIITEQCEN
+412 VSAPENITTEQCEN
-426 KLRGEEV
+426 KLRSEQV
-433 EEIGNTRYFSFPKK
+433 EEIGNTRYFTFPEK
-447 LPVLQ
+447 LPVLR
-452 LDPGA
+452 LDPEV
-457 FDTIKHDYTKQPADD
+457 FCSVKHDYTQRSAAG
-472 FGALTETELATL
+472 FETLTDRELAVL
-484 CIGAARIDMSAVTV
+484 CIGAARIDLSAVTV

-512 TTSLLTEKGVPSITM
+512 TTSVLTEKGIPSVTM

-532 GIRVNPILHEKDG
+532 GVRVNPILHEKNG
-545 GYLSDPREDPIFGK
+545 GYLSDPREDPIFSK

-678 FHNVHVSERAL
+678 FHNAHVSERAL

-709 MTALNLINGVHAACD
+709 MTALNLINGAHAACD

>member
-21 NRETSARVAEEG
+21 NRETSTRIAEEG

-40 GVLPFDSGVSSIA
+40 GVLPFDSGVRTIA

-61 TVKGGTGSGDV
+61 TIKGGTGSGDV

-80 EQGLRRSGYAVVTGD
+80 EQGLLNSGYSVVTGE
-95 VLSEY
+95 VLAEY
-100 DQILLDAQ
+100 DGILQNARLI
-108 RAYDASVRERAK
+108 YDASVRERAK

-177 SLSEQE
+177 YLSEQE
-183 ISDITLLAERYPR
+183 ISDITLLAGQYQK
-196 FVLLLNVGGVVELA
+196 FALLLNVGGVVELS
-210 PVKNLPGAIV
+210 PVKDLPGAIV

-232 VATILSGR
+232 AAAVLSGR
-240 ETPCGKLTATWAVE
+240 ETPSGRLTATWAE
-254 YADYPFAG
+254 QYADYPFAA
-262 EFGDRYDSYY
+262 EFGDKYDSYY

-286 GKEVLYPFG
+286 GKDVLYPFG
-295 YGLSYTTFALSIQG
+295 YGLSYTAFTLSIQG
-309 AELRENQVSVR
+309 TELSGHRVSVR
-320 VVVKNT
+320 VAVKNT
-326 GAHPG
+326 GVRPG

-340 PKAPGLGKPYQSLAA
+340 PKSPGLEKPYQSLVA
-355 FEKTKLLAPGE
+355 FKKTKLLQPGE
-366 EQALTLNFDGELLA
+366 EQTLTLNFDAELFA
-380 VYNEAKAAWLIEQGE
+380 VYHEQRAVWLIEQGE

-402 NSRSTTPCAV
+402 DSRTTTPCAV
-412 ICVSQTIITEQCEN
+412 VSLPESILLQQCEN
-426 KLRGEEV
+426 KLRGERI
-433 EEIGNTRYFSFPKK
+433 EEIGSTRYFTFPEQ
-447 LPVLQ
+447 LPVLR

-457 FDTIKHDYTKQPADD
+457 FCPVKHDYTQRSAADVE
-472 FGALTETELATL
+472 GLTDRELATL
-484 CIGAARIDMSAVTV
+484 CIGAARIDLSAVTV

-532 GIRVNPILHEKDG
+532 GVRVNPILHEKNG
-545 GYLSDPREDPIFGK
+545 GYLSDPREDPIFSK

-671 NQETNRN
+671 NQESNRN
-678 FHNVHVSERAL
+678 FHNVHVSERTL

-697 EICLKKSKPATV
+697 EICLKNSKPATV
-709 MTALNLINGVHAACD
+709 MTALNLINGVHTACD

>member
-21 NRETSARVAEEG
+21 NRETSTRIAEEG

-40 GVLPFDSGVSSIA
+40 GVLPFDSGVRTIA

-61 TVKGGTGSGDV
+61 TIKGGTGSGDV

-80 EQGLRRSGYAVVTGD
+80 EQGLLNSGYSVVTGE
-95 VLSEY
+95 VLAEY
-100 DQILLDAQ
+100 DGILQNARLI
-108 RAYDASVRERAK
+108 YDASVRERAK

-177 SLSEQE
+177 YLSEQE
-183 ISDITLLAERYPR
+183 ISDITLLAGQYQK
-196 FVLLLNVGGVVELA
+196 FALLLNVGGVVELS
-210 PVKNLPGAIV
+210 PVKDLPGAIV

-232 VATILSGR
+232 AAAVLSGR
-240 ETPCGKLTATWAVE
+240 ETPSGRLTATWAE
-254 YADYPFAG
+254 QYADYPFAA
-262 EFGDRYDSYY
+262 EFGDKYDSYY

-286 GKEVLYPFG
+286 GKDVLYPFG
-295 YGLSYTTFALSIQG
+295 YGLSYTAFTLSIQG
-309 AELRENQVSVR
+309 TELSGHRVSVR
-320 VVVKNT
+320 VAVKNT
-326 GAHPG
+326 GVRPG

-340 PKAPGLGKPYQSLAA
+340 PKSPGLEKPYQSLAA
-355 FEKTKLLAPGE
+355 FKKTKLLQPGE
-366 EQALTLNFDGELLA
+366 EQTLTLNFDAELFA
-380 VYNEAKAAWLIEQGE
+380 VYHEQRAVWLIEQGE

-402 NSRSTTPCAV
+402 DSRTTTPCAV
-412 ICVSQTIITEQCEN
+412 VSLPESILLQQCEN
-426 KLRGEEV
+426 KLRGERI
-433 EEIGNTRYFSFPKK
+433 EEIGSTRYFTFPEQ
-447 LPVLQ
+447 LPVLR

-457 FDTIKHDYTKQPADD
+457 FCPVKHDYTQRSAADVE
-472 FGALTETELATL
+472 GLTDRELATL
-484 CIGAARIDMSAVTV
+484 CIGAARIDLSAVTV

-532 GIRVNPILHEKDG
+532 GVRVNPILHEKNG
-545 GYLSDPREDPIFGK
+545 GYLSDPREDPIFSK

-671 NQETNRN
+671 NQESNRN

-791 ENGKLDPEDVRRC
+791 GNGKLDPEDVRRC

-818 GRNGTVCTENQRPE
+818 G

>member
-21 NRETSARVAEEG
+21 NRETSTRIAEEG

-40 GVLPFDSGVSSIA
+40 GVLPFDSGVRTIA

-61 TVKGGTGSGDV
+61 TIKGGTGSGDV

-80 EQGLRRSGYAVVTGD
+80 EQGLLNSGYSVVTGE
-95 VLSEY
+95 VLAEY
-100 DQILLDAQ
+100 DGILQNARLI
-108 RAYDASVRERAK
+108 YDASVRERAK

-177 SLSEQE
+177 YLSEQE
-183 ISDITLLAERYPR
+183 ISDITLLAGQYQK
-196 FVLLLNVGGVVELA
+196 FALLLNVGGVVELS
-210 PVKNLPGAIV
+210 PVKDLPGAIV

-232 VATILSGR
+232 AAAVLSGR
-240 ETPCGKLTATWAVE
+240 ETPSGRLTATWAE
-254 YADYPFAG
+254 QYADYPFAA
-262 EFGDRYDSYY
+262 EFGDKYDSYY

-286 GKEVLYPFG
+286 GKDVLYPFG
-295 YGLSYTTFALSIQG
+295 YGLSYTAFTLSIQG
-309 AELRENQVSVR
+309 TELSGHRVSVR
-320 VVVKNT
+320 VAVKNT
-326 GAHPG
+326 GVCPG

-340 PKAPGLGKPYQSLAA
+340 PKSPGLEKPYQSLVA
-355 FEKTKLLAPGE
+355 FKKTKLLQPGE
-366 EQALTLNFDGELLA
+366 EQTLTLNFDAELFA
-380 VYNEAKAAWLIEQGE
+380 VYHEQRAVWLIEQGE

-402 NSRSTTPCAV
+402 DSRTTTPCAV
-412 ICVSQTIITEQCEN
+412 VSLPESILLQQCEN
-426 KLRGEEV
+426 KLRGERI
-433 EEIGNTRYFSFPKK
+433 EEIGSTRYFTFPEQ
-447 LPVLQ
+447 LPVLR

-457 FDTIKHDYTKQPADD
+457 FCPVKHDYTQRSAADVE
-472 FGALTETELATL
+472 GLTDRELATL
-484 CIGAARIDMSAVTV
+484 CIGAARIDLSAVTV

-532 GIRVNPILHEKDG
+532 GVRVNPILHEKNG
-545 GYLSDPREDPIFGK
+545 GYLSDPREDPIFSK

-671 NQETNRN
+671 NQESNRN

-818 GRNGTVCTENQRPE
+818 G

>member
-1 MIHNN
+1 
-6 RMATS
+6 
-11 DPLPSTREKA
+11 
-21 NRETSARVAEEG
+21 
-33 IVLLENK
+33 
-40 GVLPFDSGVSSIA
+40 
-53 LYGSGARH
+53 
-61 TVKGGTGSGDV
+61 
-72 NVRDYVTV
+72 
-80 EQGLRRSGYAVVTGD
+80 
-95 VLSEY
+95 
-100 DQILLDAQ
+100 
-108 RAYDASVRERAK
+108 
-120 AGAFAGLI
+120 
-128 AMMSN
+128 
-133 PFIPPVFPGLT
+133 
-144 EEVLCRHPAD
+144 
-154 AAVYVLSRN
+154 
-163 SGEGADRRAVPGDY
+163 
-177 SLSEQE
+177 
-183 ISDITLLAERYPR
+183 
-196 FVLLLNVGGVVELA
+196 
-210 PVKNLPGAIV
+210 
-220 LMGQGGSGCGDA
+220 
-232 VATILSGR
+232 
-240 ETPCGKLTATWAVE
+240 
-254 YADYPFAG
+254 
-262 EFGDRYDSYY
+262 
-272 KEGVFVGYRWFDSL
+272 
-286 GKEVLYPFG
+286 
-295 YGLSYTTFALSIQG
+295 
-309 AELRENQVSVR
+309 
-320 VVVKNT
+320 
-326 GAHPG
+326 
-331 KEVVQLYAA
+331 
-340 PKAPGLGKPYQSLAA
+340 
-355 FEKTKLLAPGE
+355 
-366 EQALTLNFDGELLA
+366 
-380 VYNEAKAAWLIEQGE
+380 
-395 YCLLCGT
+395 
-402 NSRSTTPCAV
+402 
-412 ICVSQTIITEQCEN
+412 
-426 KLRGEEV
+426 
-433 EEIGNTRYFSFPKK
+433 
-447 LPVLQ
+447 
-452 LDPGA
+452 
-457 FDTIKHDYTKQPADD
+457 
-472 FGALTETELATL
+472 
-484 CIGAARIDMSAVTV
+484 
-498 VGTFSE
+498 
-504 GLPGAAGE
+504 
-512 TTSLLTEKGVPSITM
+512 M

-545 GYLSDPREDPIFGK
+545 SYLSDPREDPIFSK
-559 LITADTAPVDLS
+559 LITADTVPVDLS

-678 FHNVHVSERAL
+678 FHNVHVSERTL

-709 MTALNLINGVHAACD
+709 MTALNLINGVHTACD

-818 GRNGTVCTENQRPE
+818 G